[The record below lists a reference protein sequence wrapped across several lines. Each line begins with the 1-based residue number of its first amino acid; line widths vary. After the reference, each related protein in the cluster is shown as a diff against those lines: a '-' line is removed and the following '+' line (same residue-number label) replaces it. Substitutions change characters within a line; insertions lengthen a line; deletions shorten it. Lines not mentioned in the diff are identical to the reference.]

1 MMKLP
6 LFFSVIGALVSIS
19 AAAEVATPKS
29 ASPEERLKL
38 ATPRLPQ
45 HETVEESTSKEN
57 TLFITKEEL
66 VKRPDLIIRGLIPAL
81 LQNNVDAVALLFPLY
96 RQQQPAQQDPF
107 LLAWGEAMMATHQGD
122 YASAV
127 QQYRELFAKRPEI
140 LQLRYQLAHALFLN
154 NDNEAAKDQFQKLRA
169 EVNDTSSQQ
178 MIDQYLIAINQRD
191 QWKINGGISFL
202 NESNINNAPK
212 AGTRIGAWKA
222 WEREQAHG
230 LSYYVG
236 AEKKWSLPHQ
246 FFAKLVLDGQGKYYW
261 DNKKYNE
268 FNARIGAG
276 LGYQTANTELSFLPF
291 TERRWYSGGSS
302 GSDAMKQ
309 YSKNSGVRVDVTHW
323 LNKSWQISTALEYGE
338 QRYATR
344 KHLNGNN
351 YLWSNTLLFLPYS
364 GQYWYIGADYNRE
377 NTRDLDNAYQRKNV
391 RLGWVQ
397 EWPFGI
403 SSRLSVAYAR
413 RVYKGEDLLGIR
425 QKNKEYQTNVTLW
438 HRNVYFGG
446 ITPKIT
452 WSYQKND
459 SNHPFYRYDKNRIYL
474 EMSKTF

>member
-57 TLFITKEEL
+57 TLSITKEEL

>member
-1 MMKLP
+1 MKLIHHA
-6 LFFSVIGALVSIS
+6 LFWAALTLTAT
-19 AAAEVATPKS
+19 AAAEEKVAQPKNNL
-29 ASPEERLKL
+29 PEERIQI
-38 ATPRLPQ
+38 AEPQLPQ
-45 HETVEESTSKEN
+45 PSQVEETADNKH
-57 TLFITKEEL
+57 TLSITKEEL
-66 VKRPDLIIRGLIPAL
+66 AKRPDLIIRGLVPAL
-81 LQNNVDAVALLFPLY
+81 SQNNSEAVELLLPLY
-96 RQQQPAQQDPF
+96 KQQAQQDPF
-107 LLAWGEAMMATHQGD
+107 LLAWGEAVLATRQGD
-122 YASAV
+122 YAPAV
-127 QQYRELFAKRPEI
+127 QQYRELFAQRPDI
-140 LQLRYQLAHALFLN
+140 LQLRYQLAHVLFLN

-169 EVNDTSSQQ
+169 EVNDVPSQQ
-178 MIDQYLIAINQRD
+178 MIDQYLMAINQRD

-212 AGTRIGAWKA
+212 AGTRIGGWKA

-230 LSYYVG
+230 VSYYFD
-236 AEKKWSLPHQ
+236 AEKKWSLPNQ
-246 FFAKLVLDGQGKYYW
+246 LFAKFVLDGQGKYYW
-261 DNKKYNE
+261 DHKKYNE

-276 LGYQTANTELSFLPF
+276 LGYQTANSEFSLLPF

-309 YSKNSGVRVDVTHW
+309 YSKNSGVRVDMSHW

-338 QRYATR
+338 QRYVTR

-364 GQYWYIGADYNRE
+364 GQYWFVGADYNRE

-397 EWPFGI
+397 EWPLGI
-403 SSRLSVAYAR
+403 SSRLSIAYAR
-413 RVYKGEDLLGIR
+413 RSYKGADVLGIR
-425 QKNKEYQTNVTLW
+425 QKNNEYQTNVTLW
-438 HRNVYFGG
+438 HRNIYFWG